1 MDCKDIMTETLACK
15 ILNISRKHTFEMR
28 KKAYFKMALRHHPD
42 KPGGDKEKF
51 QNVKEAY
58 DFLNLKGLDPRE
70 ESEDLSYI
78 DMLKQVV
85 RFISPTTQWDDI
97 FYKTSFSEFAE
108 KSIAGVEKISLK
120 IFKALNVKKA
130 LEVYEIINRYSDI
143 LNVSDDLRKQ
153 IKEELS
159 KKMNSNNIIILNPD
173 IDDLLND
180 NIYKLEVD
188 DDIIYIPLWHKKIY
202 NKINDDD
209 VVVMMLRE
217 PYCSPVFEYVIKE
230 NNDIYVTMVL
240 GLHALFEKS
249 YHEFNLGNKVFKISS
264 NQLTLTKEPQM
275 ILFEKQG
282 ILRANKND
290 IYNSKKRGNVYV
302 EVTLK

>member
-1 MDCKDIMTETLACK
+1 MDCEDIMTETLACT
-15 ILNISRKHTFEMR
+15 ILNISIKHTFEMR

-42 KPGGDKEKF
+42 KPGGNKEQF
-51 QNVKEAY
+51 QNVKAAY
-58 DFLNLKGLDPRE
+58 DFLNLKAMDPRE
-70 ESEDLSYI
+70 EDEDLSYI
-78 DMLKQVV
+78 DMLKQFV
-85 RFISPTTQWDDI
+85 RFISPTTQWEDI

-130 LEVYEIINRYSDI
+130 LEVYEIINNYSNI
-143 LNVSDDLRKQ
+143 LNISDDLRKQ

-188 DDIIYIPLWHKKIY
+188 DDIIYIPLWHQKIY

-217 PYCSPVFEYVIKE
+217 PCCGPICDFVIKE
-230 NNDIYVTMVL
+230 NNDIYVTMDIEL
-240 GLHALFEKS
+240 NELFVMS
-249 YHEFNLGNKVFKISS
+249 YKEFNLGNKVFKINS

>member
-1 MDCKDIMTETLACK
+1 MI
-15 ILNISRKHTFEMR
+15 F
-28 KKAYFKMALRHHPD
+28 Y
-42 KPGGDKEKF
+42 
-51 QNVKEAY
+51 
-58 DFLNLKGLDPRE
+58 LKGLDPRE
-70 ESEDLSYI
+70 ETEDLSYI

-217 PYCSPVFEYVIKE
+217 HIALQYLNMLLKKTM
-230 NNDIYVTMVL
+230 IYML
-240 GLHALFEKS
+240 RWFWAYALFEKS
-249 YHEFNLGNKVFKISS
+249 YHEFNLK
-264 NQLTLTKEPQM
+264 
-275 ILFEKQG
+275 
-282 ILRANKND
+282 
-290 IYNSKKRGNVYV
+290 
-302 EVTLK
+302 

>member
-1 MDCKDIMTETLACK
+1 M
-15 ILNISRKHTFEMR
+15 
-28 KKAYFKMALRHHPD
+28 
-42 KPGGDKEKF
+42 
-51 QNVKEAY
+51 
-58 DFLNLKGLDPRE
+58 DPRE

-153 IKEELS
+153 LKEELS